1 MISTFFHDAGSVFC
15 VLSQRSL
22 WVAAGAFG
30 AIWVA
35 GCTPPTDPVSAIP
48 EMSVGVPVGRSDDP
62 GTLTDAPIE
71 PPLLEGIDA
80 ADAKTIA
87 MRFEDPDPE
96 TKPGSPGSPGPRRTS
111 IAVESATAGL
121 TLPSEIVVPV
131 DPALLD
137 RMTLPAELLTG
148 PKLSGQNASSAKS
161 SDSKS
166 ADSTWMADPSS
177 ADDDLQ
183 LVQSP
188 VARPNPPPI
197 EIVPTPQPDPDRSSP
212 AMAVPAPSAVS
223 GLELIPT
230 PRGQTDPATT
240 PSGTPQPT
248 PATSNATSNANA
260 SKTSAPK
267 TDETRSA
274 TATAAT
280 VAANATPNTN
290 ADGDAVAAVPDR
302 DSVSGTKPAGGAIGF
317 PDGQDGP
324 EDYQTWDT
332 PMVTLVFTGQ
342 QHGYIEPC
350 GCTGLDRQKG
360 GVARRFTFLD
370 SIREKGW
377 TVIPM
382 DAGNQV
388 RRFGRQAVT
397 KLQHTAKALD
407 QMDYRAVGF
416 GPDDIRLGVGDL
428 LAVAA
433 EREIFVSA
441 NVVLFDPEY
450 LPRIKIVEENGM
462 KIGVTSV
469 LDPASLEVPPDDA
482 LSVTDPVDAASA
494 AVAQLAAASPDFRV
508 LLFFGKEEAAKSLMQ
523 KVPGFDLIVVAGGYG
538 EPTYQAESI
547 AGSQTRIIVTGD
559 KGMYAGL
566 IALYPA
572 DSPSAKSKTAVRLTS
587 GAAMKYARV
596 PLTHEFADAPEMRG
610 VMKDYQDQLRDIGL
624 GGLGLLPPIKH
635 SSGGSFVGSKK
646 CGECHTTAYEI
657 WESSAH
663 FEATE
668 HIVHPPKERGDIARH
683 FDPECISCH
692 VTGWNPQEY
701 YPYESGY
708 LSLEASS
715 HLTGNGCENCHGPGA
730 DHSAAEAKDA
740 VVSAALKAELR
751 NAMKLPLENA
761 REKCMTC
768 HDLDNSP
775 DFHEPDAFEDVYWP
789 QVEHYGLD

>member
-1 MISTFFHDAGSVFC
+1 MGA
-15 VLSQRSL
+15 LS
-22 WVAAGAFG
+22 
-30 AIWVA
+30 IP
-35 GCTPPTDPVSAIP
+35 GCTPPTEPLSAAP
-48 EMSVGVPVGRSDDP
+48 DMSVGVPIGRSDDP
-62 GTLTDAPIE
+62 GTLTDAPID

-80 ADAKTIA
+80 ANARTVA
-87 MRFEDPDPE
+87 MRFEAPKAKAP
-96 TKPGSPGSPGPRRTS
+96 KASPQTQFAAESVS
-111 IAVESATAGL
+111 VEL
-121 TLPSEIVVPV
+121 TLPSEIVVPF
-131 DPALLD
+131 DPELLD
-137 RMTLPAELLTG
+137 RMTLPGEMLSGEMLTG
-148 PKLSGQNASSAKS
+148 EFATGEASAIELTPSKS
-161 SDSKS
+161 SD
-166 ADSTWMADPSS
+166 AVGFTLPGEVVRTAEEM
-177 ADDDLQ
+177 L
-183 LVQSP
+183 LVQAP
-188 VARPNPPPI
+188 VEKPTPPPI
-197 EIVPTPQPDPDRSSP
+197 EVVPTPE
-212 AMAVPAPSAVS
+212 PAPVAQPVMKAPSLSAAQAP
-223 GLELIPT
+223 ELIPT
-230 PRGQTDPATT
+230 PKGEPDPATT
-240 PSGTPQPT
+240 PVTPEPK
-248 PATSNATSNANA
+248 PATPEVETAKAQPATMDVPKSDSVPAIPA
-260 SKTSAPK
+260 STPSVTTPTISAP
-267 TDETRSA
+267 A
-274 TATAAT
+274 MAT
-280 VAANATPNTN
+280 VAKK
-290 ADGDAVAAVPDR
+290 ADAAESIPDGG
-302 DSVSGTKPAGGAIGF
+302 SVSKMTTPDDTLGF
-317 PDGQDGP
+317 PDGMDGP

-332 PMVTLVFTGQ
+332 PTAALVFTGQ

-370 SIREKGW
+370 SIRDKGW
-377 TVIPM
+377 TVVPM

-433 EREIFVSA
+433 EREMFVSA
-441 NVVLFDPEY
+441 NVVLFDPEF
-450 LPRIKIVEENGM
+450 LPTIKIVEENGL

-482 LSVTDPVDAASA
+482 LTVADPVDAASA

-508 LLFFGKEEAAKSLMQ
+508 LLFFGKEDAAKELMQ
-523 KVPGFDLIVVAGGYG
+523 KVSGFDLIVVAGGYG
-538 EPTYQAESI
+538 EPTYQAEAI
-547 AGSQTRIIVTGD
+547 EGSTTRIIVTGD

-572 DSPSAKSKTAVRLTS
+572 DSPAAQSRTAVRLTS

-646 CGECHTTAYEI
+646 CGECHTTAYDI

-663 FEATE
+663 AEATE

-730 DHSAAEAKDA
+730 DHSAAEAEGA
-740 VVSAALKAELR
+740 LVSAALKAELR
-751 NAMKLPLENA
+751 NAMKLPLEKA

-789 QVEHYGLD
+789 EVEHYGLD

>member
-1 MISTFFHDAGSVFC
+1 MLAATVLAG
-15 VLSQRSL
+15 
-22 WVAAGAFG
+22 G
-30 AIWVA
+30 AIF
-35 GCTPPTDPVSAIP
+35 GCTPPTDPMSAEP

-62 GTLTDAPIE
+62 GVLTDAPIE

-80 ADAKTIA
+80 TDAKTVA
-87 MRFEDPDPE
+87 MRFKQPAD
-96 TKPGSPGSPGPRRTS
+96 
-111 IAVESATAGL
+111 GL
-121 TLPSEIVVPV
+121 TLPDELVLPAETVLSEMTLPGE
-131 DPALLD
+131 
-137 RMTLPAELLTG
+137 MTLPAFPTPVDSAPSDSEPSDSLPKQAGEELL
-148 PKLSGQNASSAKS
+148 
-161 SDSKS
+161 
-166 ADSTWMADPSS
+166 
-177 ADDDLQ
+177 
-183 LVQSP
+183 LVQAPFTPSDQPETKLVP
-188 VARPNPPPI
+188 V
-197 EIVPTPQPDPDRSSP
+197 EVVPTPNPDPITKPVAPPVESL
-212 AMAVPAPSAVS
+212 AMQTP
-223 GLELIPT
+223 ELIAT
-230 PRGQTDPATT
+230 PVGEPDPKVDVPELDTPKLDMTKRDASEVDAPKPDLTTT
-240 PSGTPQPT
+240 P
-248 PATSNATSNANA
+248 A
-260 SKTSAPK
+260 APM
-267 TDETRSA
+267 
-274 TATAAT
+274 
-280 VAANATPNTN
+280 
-290 ADGDAVAAVPDR
+290 VAAVAKLDGKAEKEVAPKKEAD
-302 DSVSGTKPAGGAIGF
+302 GIGF

-377 TVIPM
+377 PVVPM

-388 RRFGRQAVT
+388 RRFGRQAVI

-428 LAVAA
+428 LAIAA
-433 EREIFVSA
+433 EREMFVSA

-450 LPRIKIVEENGM
+450 LPKIKIVEENGL
-462 KIGVTSV
+462 KIGVTSI
-469 LDPASLEVPPDDA
+469 LDPASMEVPPDEA
-482 LSVTDPVDAASA
+482 LTVGATIEAATEA
-494 AVAQLAAASPDFRV
+494 ATELASKSPDFSV
-508 LLFFGKEEAAKSLMQ
+508 LLFFGKEEAAKELVRTVS
-523 KVPGFDLIVVAGGYG
+523 GYDLVVVAGGYG
-538 EPTYQAESI
+538 EPTYQAEPI
-547 AGSQTRIIVTGD
+547 DGSATRIIVTGD

-566 IALYPA
+566 VALYPA
-572 DSPSAKSKTAVRLTS
+572 DSPSAKSRTAVRLTS

-596 PLTHEFADAPEMRG
+596 PLTHEFEDAPEMRG
-610 VMKDYQDQLRDIGL
+610 VMKDYQNQLRDIGL

-635 SSGGSFVGSKK
+635 SSGGSFVGSAT
-646 CGECHTTAYEI
+646 CGKCHTTAYEI

-663 FEATE
+663 AEATE
-668 HIVHPPKERGDIARH
+668 HLVHPPKERGDISRH

-692 VTGWNPQEY
+692 VTGWNAQEY

-708 LSLEASS
+708 LALEQSS

-730 DHSAAEAKDA
+730 DHSAAEAEGA

-761 REKCMTC
+761 REKCMSC

-789 QVEHYGLD
+789 EVEHYGLD